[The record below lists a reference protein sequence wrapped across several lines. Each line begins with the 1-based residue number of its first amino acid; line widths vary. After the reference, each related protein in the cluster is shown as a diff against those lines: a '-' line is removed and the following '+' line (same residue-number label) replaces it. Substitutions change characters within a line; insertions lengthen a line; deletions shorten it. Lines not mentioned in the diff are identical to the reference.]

1 MTCGGLRF
9 TSEVSVMVY
18 DINGNPLNTGVQI
31 LVGAVLDADS
41 DAARFSA
48 MKQLLDIGKKKL
60 DYPDSTI
67 SPSEYSYATKG
78 AVCALPVGNTAMYE
92 QYPFSMLYSKGA
104 TTQDIPAST
113 TKVMA
118 LITGL
123 DYVKDI
129 KKVIAIK
136 SSDVQAGSG
145 NYFSAGDTM
154 TIEELMLAM
163 MLPSSN
169 TAAQAFARICGAAML
184 EAAGDSTYTD
194 TECKTEFVS
203 KMNAKAA
210 YIGMT
215 NSTFDSPSGLSQST
229 KMTVADMIQ
238 MVVEA
243 CSYPEI
249 LKVWNKKS
257 YSIAV
262 GGTNPRTVTLETT
275 VANQALEDDYFI
287 LGGKT
292 GSLDSGTTAAA
303 LVMVAMVK

>member
-1 MTCGGLRF
+1 MI
-9 TSEVSVMVY
+9 Y
-18 DINGNPLNTGVQI
+18 DIDGTPQGVQGQI
-31 LVGAVLDADS
+31 LV
-41 DAARFSA
+41 AAILNAGSEAGRFTA
-48 MKQLLDIGKKKL
+48 MKQILDIGKKKIGF
-60 DYPDSTI
+60 PNATI
-67 SPSEYSYATKG
+67 ASSEFTAATKG
-78 AVCALPVGNTAMYE
+78 AVCVLPRGSAGMYE
-92 QYPFSMLYSKGA
+92 KYPFELLYSKNA
-104 TTQDIPAST
+104 TVQDIPAST

-129 KKVIAIK
+129 KKVITIK
-136 SSDVQAGSG
+136 SSDVQTGSG

-154 TIEELMLAM
+154 TIEELMLSM

-194 TECKTEFVS
+194 AECKTEFVS

-215 NSTFDSPSGLSQST
+215 NSTFDSPSGLSTNT
-229 KMTVADMIQ
+229 KMTVKDMVQ

-257 YSIAV
+257 YTIPV
-262 GGTNPRTVTLETT
+262 GGTNPRSVTLTTTVTDTSIE
-275 VANQALEDDYFI
+275 NSYYIF
-287 LGGKT
+287 GGKT

-303 LVMVAMVK
+303 LVMVAGIK

>member
-1 MTCGGLRF
+1 
-9 TSEVSVMVY
+9 MVY
-18 DINGNPLNTGVQI
+18 DINGNPLNTGAQI

-41 DAARFSA
+41 DAARFTA

-60 DYPDSTI
+60 GYPDSI
-67 SPSEYSYATKG
+67 IGSSEFTYATKG
-78 AVCALPVGNTAMYE
+78 AVCALPVGNTGMYE
-92 QYPFSMLYSKGA
+92 KYPFDMLYTKNA
-104 TTQDIPAST
+104 TVQDIPAST

-129 KKVIAIK
+129 KKVITIK

-154 TIEELMLAM
+154 TIEELMLSM

-184 EAAGDSTYTD
+184 EAAGDSSYTD

-210 YIGMT
+210 YIGMA
-215 NSTFDSPSGLSQST
+215 NSTFDSPSGLSSST

-275 VANQALEDDYFI
+275 VANQALENDYFI